1 MSPRQTHPSVFLV
14 LILPFGA
21 MSGYLTVTIAYL
33 LSKAGISV
41 GQVAAL
47 VAQSYIPHT
56 WKFAWAPV
64 VDTTLSRK
72 TWYAI
77 AGVVSAV
84 GIWATGMFRADAA
97 HLGLLSAVV
106 LVSNVAVTF
115 LGMAVDGLMAYC
127 TPEDQKGRAGGWFQA
142 GNLGGQ
148 GVGGGAGL
156 WLAQALPAPWMAG
169 ALLGL
174 ACLACLAGLWFVDEP
189 HAPHRGHTLG
199 RSLLNVATDLWSM
212 ARMRVGFL
220 SLVLCVLPIGS
231 GAASGLWSAVA
242 GDWRASAGT
251 VALVTGVF
259 GGVVSAIGCLA
270 GGWLCDRMHRRA
282 AYAAYGVL
290 QALCAIAMALAPRT
304 EAMYIVFT
312 LIYAFITGLTYAG
325 FTAFVLEA
333 IGMGAAAT
341 KYNVMASL
349 SNTPIFVM
357 TQVDGWA
364 HTRWGPGGMLY
375 AEAVGGAIGLLVFV
389 VVTALVPNRRSTA
402 ETSRAPA

>member
-1 MSPRQTHPSVFLV
+1 MTPRQTHPSVFMV
-14 LILPFGA
+14 LILPFGV
-21 MSGYLTVTIAYL
+21 MGGYLTVTIAYL
-33 LSKAGISV
+33 LTKAGLSV
-41 GQVAAL
+41 GQVAGL
-47 VAQSYIPHT
+47 VALSYIPHT
-56 WKFAWAPV
+56 WKFAWAPI
-64 VDTTLSRK
+64 VDTTLTRR

-84 GIWATGMFRADAA
+84 GIWATGMLKADAP
-97 HLGLLSAVV
+97 HLALLSAVV
-106 LVSNVAVTF
+106 LISNVAVTF

-142 GNLGGQ
+142 GNLGGN

-156 WLAQALPAPWMAG
+156 WLAQLLPAPWMAG

-174 ACLACLAGLWFVDEP
+174 ACLACVAALWFVEEP
-189 HAPHRGHTLG
+189 HAPHREGGLG
-199 RSLLNVATDLWSM
+199 RSLINVATDLWSM
-212 ARMRVGFL
+212 ARMRIGIL

-242 GDWRASAGT
+242 SDWRASAGT

-259 GGVVSAIGCLA
+259 GGVVSAVGCLV
-270 GGWLCDRMHRRA
+270 GGWGCDRLPRRA

-290 QALCAIAMALAPRT
+290 QGLCAVAMALAPRT
-304 EAMYIVFT
+304 ESMYIVFT
-312 LIYAFITGLTYAG
+312 LVYAFITGLTYAG

-349 SNTPIFVM
+349 SNTPIYVM

-364 HTRWGPGGMLY
+364 HGRWGAGGMLY
-375 AEAVGGAIGLLVFV
+375 AEAIGGAIGLLVFI
-389 VVTALVPNRRSTA
+389 VVTVLVP
-402 ETSRAPA
+402 RARPAAGVAQSPV